1 MNPAGQGRRTRRGT
15 ASTSGEGEQAL
26 LQSRAEGR
34 RLAQRDPERG
44 SAHGRTARPPLD
56 KRPPPLRQWT
66 RPGRGGPARFGPH
79 HVLSRGGLDSPRSW
93 RRGRGRQWEAPKRW
107 TRPDPSPSPGRS
119 CRAGGRGR
127 SSAASPWP
135 GLGPLLLGLRSPP
148 APPSAS
154 EALRA

>member
-34 RLAQRDPERG
+34 RPAQRDPERG

-79 HVLSRGGLDSPRSW
+79 HVLSRGGARLTQELEEGAGTAVGGSETLDAARSVSLS
-93 RRGRGRQWEAPKRW
+93 R
-107 TRPDPSPSPGRS
+107 
-119 CRAGGRGR
+119 
-127 SSAASPWP
+127 
-135 GLGPLLLGLRSPP
+135 
-148 APPSAS
+148 
-154 EALRA
+154 